1 MYRLSN
7 GYIHLMLENI
17 WHAVQ
22 RWAHDPET
30 VQITTHSLYV
40 PMKVKVYQLNNLLN
54 IQRNIYPI
62 SQEYPPLNTHTLPA
76 CVQSKLQ
83 CVDTPPVV
91 TEYDTYR
98 RSMAVKEP
106 RSGVPND
113 LQKTINYKR
122 VCTRVGTTRQQI
134 Y

>member
-54 IQRNIYPI
+54 I
-62 SQEYPPLNTHTLPA
+62 
-76 CVQSKLQ
+76 
-83 CVDTPPVV
+83 
-91 TEYDTYR
+91 
-98 RSMAVKEP
+98 
-106 RSGVPND
+106 
-113 LQKTINYKR
+113 
-122 VCTRVGTTRQQI
+122 
-134 Y
+134 